1 MDDKQRLKVEFPVGD
16 FMITVMQP
24 TGEQQFVL
32 AMSRQPKT
40 DQDTVRLVTRL
51 TSIMQ
56 RLTGEQWFSVIEEN
70 MIGERLTVS
79 DLLTLVE
86 DVLSFKWADHVPAQ
100 EAPEHDRSAVDLEP
114 ARPAP
119 RVVGA

>member
-16 FMITVMQP
+16 FMITVTQP